1 MNHWGSYF
9 KVHNVCTLYLQNIET
24 ENTVALYIFEY
35 NFVCLF
41 FPPAVSVSGDKISL
55 AENIIGETI
64 PVNLV
69 AAPNGQLVIN
79 VQPLSQ
85 SISGTSLP
93 GTDLV
98 SLEELQELQ
107 RQNLSLGEEIDE
119 NEQESCG
126 ISVPSSETIKN
137 VSIKGTNYLSKTE
150 IVSSS
155 SDIATGVSD
164 RTPQIT
170 TPAVSVTATASS
182 KKMSIL
188 TKMTEGPNNQVPQ
201 ILMIQQGQSLTEEQR
216 KTILLGTQKNEK
228 DQQSLSLESQE
239 KRNLSLEALFQV
251 TDNELQNFSRS
262 APLSPPQ
269 LIIDDTRNI
278 LSNKIL
284 VSNQLPSFLTVA
296 GSSQDIPLTNY
307 KKPAKKP
314 GKYIC
319 SFCGRG
325 CAKPSVLQKHLRAH
339 TGERPY
345 PCMECGFHF
354 KTKSNLYKH
363 CKSRTH
369 RLKLGLLRRGASLK
383 WKSVMKKSSDTAG
396 EISADSESEIES
408 ENETDAQ
415 SPEVRVQSSKESE
428 IKDIQLSR
436 LVSNEIKLTSELVDL
451 PLLKVETVQNQK
463 LHAMPNEDMLNL
475 QSVVID
481 KPKDPNK
488 KEQAQNHVLKEV
500 VKYLGK
506 PKEERPKIEVPQSIP
521 DYRRSMERS
530 KSVQDKLKAKLERSS
545 SLTEPPRIPNL
556 KRSMS
561 VLNERKSFETP
572 SQTQFLKIAP
582 KQNRFP
588 QENFHH
594 IPQEKK
600 IYVHPSEIHKYPA
613 KSLRDITQNS
623 MQTSSVVLPVSIV
636 TPKPSPNLA
645 GHIETI
651 KVPNSEVNSAESTKA
666 LQDLEKLTENFQQAS
681 KAGTKLSAA
690 VTTLSDGSCQVVIH
704 YHPQQQQTAQQ
715 QTAQPQ
721 TTQPHIPIIPQQP
734 PIMTQILRQEP
745 KSASSDDLSER
756 IQKLIKTNAAIVNTA
771 MADGP
776 RQRRLSRQNSDI
788 LPKIEPQTPKLPTT
802 PPVGAN
808 LLRGVNLD
816 NLPTCL
822 QNSVILPNF
831 TALSQRSSGAVTS
844 TSVAPNIDSLGQQQT
859 PLFYILK
866 PDNRIQPSKET
877 SNSIVS
883 GKTLSSLSQTSVA
896 TTYTVSGTSMV
907 TSKNHGTPINLS
919 QVQNITTIPN
929 PTISRQSSHPT
940 GEAFSTMTAKDLDGH
955 EITIKIK
962 LNNPDEPPE
971 ITKRKYSTSSKGL
984 NLQSS
989 EVKSSM
995 KSLNQMKDLQDGEDK
1010 CQMSSPSDVKANNT
1024 SNFTCVICGSI
1035 FEKNQSLKIHQM
1047 LHCKPIEV
1055 EVDGEKVKMEVN
1067 KEAVESCDLQILN
1080 AEPRKKGRPKGS
1092 KTLRFQNVS
1101 SFFSDEYTKSGGDVK
1116 LYGSPQVAS
1125 TAVILPKLSP
1135 SWVQSQIPL
1144 SNTGGTKSCDN
1155 MGGGILTVKTSLP
1168 ISTSQTNIQ
1177 PQAPSN
1183 VSVATQP
1190 AENETRSDND
1200 KKTMWKNTLKQKI
1213 LMKRSMSTDKL
1224 SSPTV
1229 APSAILQTKSKV
1241 FVVANPGTKST
1252 TVDHETKNE
1261 EESRAAK
1268 NHPLLLR
1275 YVSTK
1280 PVLPNIDQSK
1290 QVYTAEPLPDSPRII
1305 ETGIMEEEDCIIQNK
1320 HNFLAKQISESLN
1333 IIVPVVMEQAF
1344 YRSTQIDSGRIGL
1357 EPRGY
1362 SSSGSATRF
1371 NDKLSKLK
1379 AALTGSEPF
1388 KDSIWNQKISR
1399 SRSLS
1404 ENDAQISEFKENF
1417 PFSLNGHSFPSL
1429 KASTYASFC
1438 CLQRPQP
1445 MYVMQNHSK
1454 KVSMYSNWRVAPH
1467 DPNPQGLTSKMLLS
1481 LYSKSYSSNPVY
1493 KDAQQ
1498 ESQKGGLLT
1507 HSSYWTFKQN
1517 QKGGKTDLESNKGSL
1532 KRPGGDNSSN
1542 STPVVSPAT
1551 KKQKILGVEGGF
1563 KSLAEYTYIR
1573 GRGRGKYV
1581 CSKCGIRCKKP
1592 SMLKKHI
1599 RTHTDLRPY
1608 HCKTCRFYFKTKGN
1622 LTKHMKSKAHHKKC
1636 VEKGIVP
1643 VPTQI
1648 DDTQIDQEALKMQC
1662 EFSKKAKIKTKTE
1675 DGATGGVDNDEDTD
1689 DADEMDDDGVPMDE
1703 DGDENDVDDDNVDE
1717 DESSDIKMEGV
1728 EESSKD
1734 MSNR

>member
-1 MNHWGSYF
+1 M
-9 KVHNVCTLYLQNIET
+9 
-24 ENTVALYIFEY
+24 
-35 NFVCLF
+35 
-41 FPPAVSVSGDKISL
+41 SVSGDKISL
-55 AENIIGETI
+55 EENIIIGETI

-69 AAPNGQLVIN
+69 TAPNGQLVLN

-85 SISGTSLP
+85 TISGTSLP
-93 GTDLV
+93 GTDIV

-119 NEQESCG
+119 NEQETYG

-150 IVSSS
+150 IVSST
-155 SDIATGVSD
+155 SDIATGVSNT
-164 RTPQIT
+164 TPQIA

-182 KKMSIL
+182 KKMPIL
-188 TKMTEGPNNQVPQ
+188 TKMTAGPNTQVPQ
-201 ILMIQQGQSLTEEQR
+201 ILMIKQGQGLTEEQR

-228 DQQSLSLESQE
+228 DQQNLSLESQE

-262 APLSPPQ
+262 TPLSPPQ

-278 LSNKIL
+278 LSNKIF

-345 PCMECGFHF
+345 PCLECGFHF

-383 WKSVMKKSSDTAG
+383 WKSVIKKSSDTVG

-408 ENETDAQ
+408 ENENDAQ
-415 SPEVRVQSSKESE
+415 SPEVRVQSTKESE

-436 LVSNEIKLTSELVDL
+436 QVPNEIELTSESVDL
-451 PLLKVETVQNQK
+451 PLLKLETLQNQK

-545 SLTEPPRIPNL
+545 SLTEPTKMTNL

-561 VLNERKSFETP
+561 VFSERKSFETP

-582 KQNRFP
+582 KQNRTP

-594 IPQEKK
+594 IPQQKK
-600 IYVHPSEIHKYPA
+600 ISVHPSELHKYSA
-613 KSLRDITQNS
+613 KSLQDIAQKN

-715 QTAQPQ
+715 QTTQPQ
-721 TTQPHIPIIPQQP
+721 ITQPQIPIIPQQQP

-756 IQKLIKTNAAIVNTA
+756 IQNLIKTNAAIVNTA

-776 RQRRLSRQNSDI
+776 RQRRLSRQNSEI

-802 PPVGAN
+802 PPVGTN
-808 LLRGVNLD
+808 LLRGLSLES
-816 NLPTCL
+816 LPTCL

-866 PDNRIQPSKET
+866 PDSRIQPSKET
-877 SNSIVS
+877 SSSIVA
-883 GKTLSSLSQTSVA
+883 GKTLSSSSQTSVA
-896 TTYTVSGTSMV
+896 TTYTVSGTS
-907 TSKNHGTPINLS
+907 KNHETPVNLS
-919 QVQNITTIPN
+919 QSQNITTIPK
-929 PTISRQSSHPT
+929 PKMSRQSSHPT
-940 GEAFSTMTAKDLDGH
+940 GETFSTMTAKDLDGH

-971 ITKRKYSTSSKGL
+971 ITKRKCSTSSKGL

-995 KSLNQMKDLQDGEDK
+995 KSLNQMKDVQVGEDK
-1010 CQMSSPSDVKANNT
+1010 GQMSSPSGVRSNDT

-1047 LHCKPIEV
+1047 LHCKPIEM

-1067 KEAVESCDLQILN
+1067 KESVESCDLQILN

-1101 SFFSDEYTKSGGDVK
+1101 SYFSDESTKSGGDIK

-1125 TAVILPKLSP
+1125 TAVIFPKLSP

-1144 SNTGGTKSCDN
+1144 SNTGDTKSCDN
-1155 MGGGILTVKTSLP
+1155 MGGGIVTVKTPLP
-1168 ISTSQTNIQ
+1168 ISSSQTNIQ

-1190 AENETRSDND
+1190 AENDTRSDIE

-1224 SSPTV
+1224 ASTTV

-1241 FVVANPGTKST
+1241 FVVANPGIKST
-1252 TVDHETKNE
+1252 AVDHETKNE
-1261 EESRAAK
+1261 EESMAAK
-1268 NHPLLLR
+1268 NHPLLLQ

-1280 PVLPNIDQSK
+1280 PVLPNTGIDQSK

-1305 ETGIMEEEDCIIQNK
+1305 ETGLKGEEDCSMQK
-1320 HNFLAKQISESLN
+1320 KQNFLAKQISESLN

-1344 YRSTQIDSGRIGL
+1344 YRSTQIDSGRIGI
-1357 EPRGY
+1357 EPRGN
-1362 SSSGSATRF
+1362 SSSGSATRS

-1379 AALTGSEPF
+1379 AALTSSEPY
-1388 KDSIWNQKISR
+1388 KDSIWNQPISR

-1404 ENDAQISEFKENF
+1404 ESDAQNSEFKENF

-1429 KASTYASFC
+1429 KASTFASFC

-1498 ESQKGGLLT
+1498 ESPKGGLLT

-1517 QKGGKTDLESNKGSL
+1517 QKGGKTDLESNKSSL
-1532 KRPGGDNSSN
+1532 KRPGGDNSSS

-1675 DGATGGVDNDEDTD
+1675 DGTTAGVDNDEDTD

-1703 DGDENDVDDDNVDE
+1703 DADENDVDDENIDE
-1717 DESSDIKMEGV
+1717 DESSDMKMEGV

-1734 MSNR
+1734 MSSR